1 MSLTVTRDQQDLA
14 ASIGSWGDRCG
25 LRPAA
30 RAEVNT
36 PPGDRSTARPPWW
49 TEAIELGLPALAI
62 PESAGGVGATVEE
75 SSIAIAELGFR
86 IATGPLAPGTVGAL
100 VLATQKAHTG
110 PHAEVLRGV
119 ADGSEIV
126 VVALDG
132 DAEATQTPEGWLVSG
147 DAGYVIGAQQ
157 ATRIVVSVRTADGI
171 RWLVVPTGDEVTV
184 TPIDSVD
191 VTRPSA
197 RVRISDALVPDDSV
211 LAGVDSEL
219 VRDLWVTTASAEAA
233 GIARWAQETATEYA
247 KVRVQF
253 GRAIG
258 SFQSIKHLCAD
269 MLARSEMAGAAAWDA
284 AGAATAYL
292 RLGDSE
298 SRQQLAVAAGAAGV
312 VALENAV
319 LNSKDCIQVLGG
331 IGMTWEH
338 DAHLSLRRALT
349 LKEISG
355 GSDHWRARMTAVVR
369 AGARRQWAVSF
380 GAETDRLHD
389 EIRQLIAGLPA
400 EESKLRIALADEGLI
415 APHWPEP
422 YGRAATAIEQ
432 ILIAEELD
440 RAGIRVPDIVV
451 GNWALPT
458 IIEFGTDEQREQF
471 VSPTLRG
478 EITWC
483 QMFSEPGAGS
493 DLASL
498 RTKAERVDGGWVLN
512 GQKVW
517 TSNAMQADWAIC
529 LARTDPDSKN
539 HRGITY
545 FIVDVKGSGV
555 EVRPLREITGDA
567 VFNEVF
573 LDDVFVP
580 DDLVVGEI
588 NDGWK
593 LARATLASERVA
605 IAANSTLGHGLDELV
620 SETPGSPL
628 FDDRLG
634 ELLATGQVVKA
645 VGQQIALRQI
655 QGLDPGP
662 SASIRK
668 LVSAHFSQAVSE
680 LAISVL
686 GPAGL
691 DMTDKQAAQRVSL
704 FMLTRSGTIAGG
716 SSQIMRNI
724 IAERLLGLP
733 RD

>member
-1 MSLTVTRDQQDLA
+1 M
-14 ASIGSWGDRCG
+14 
-25 LRPAA
+25 
-30 RAEVNT
+30 
-36 PPGDRSTARPPWW
+36 
-49 TEAIELGLPALAI
+49 
-62 PESAGGVGATVEE
+62 
-75 SSIAIAELGFR
+75 IAELGYR
-86 IATGPLAPGTVGAL
+86 IATGPMATSAVGAL
-100 VLATQKAHTG
+100 VLATQAAGTDAH
-110 PHAEVLRGV
+110 EVLRGV

-126 VVALDG
+126 VVALVG
-132 DAEATQTPEGWLVSG
+132 DTQAIRTADGWLVSG
-147 DAGYVIGAQQ
+147 DAGYVIGAQE
-157 ATRIVVSVRTADGI
+157 ATRIILSVRTVEGMVWI
-171 RWLVVPTGDEVTV
+171 VVPKGEAVTV

-191 VTRPSA
+191 VTRPSS
-197 RVRISDALVPDDSV
+197 RVTISDALVGAESV
-211 LAGVDSEL
+211 LAGVDTEL
-219 VRDLWVTTASAEAA
+219 VLDLWITMTGAEAA
-233 GIARWAQETATEYA
+233 GIARWAQETAMEYA

-292 RLGDSE
+292 RLGDDE
-298 SRQQLAVAAGAAGV
+298 SRRQLAVAAGAAGV

-319 LNSKDCIQVLGG
+319 LNAKDCIQVLGG

-349 LKEISG
+349 LREMSG
-355 GSDHWRARMTAVVR
+355 GSDHWRARMTEVVR
-369 AGARRQWAVSF
+369 AGVRREWAVSL
-380 GAETDRLHD
+380 GTETDRLRN
-389 EIRQLIAGLPA
+389 EISELIARLPV
-400 EESKLRIALADEGLI
+400 EEGKLRIALADEGLI

-422 YGRAATAIEQ
+422 YGRGATAIEQ
-432 ILIAEELD
+432 ILIAEELN
-440 RAGIRVPDIVV
+440 RNGIRVPDIVV

-458 IIEFGTDEQREQF
+458 IIEFGTEEQRDQF
-471 VSPTLRG
+471 VSQTLRG

-498 RTKAERVDGGWVLN
+498 RTRAERVDGGWMLN

-529 LARTDPDSKN
+529 LARTDPASDN

-545 FIVDVKGSGV
+545 FIVNVRDPGV

-580 DDLVVGEI
+580 DHMVVGQI

-605 IAANSTLGHGLDELV
+605 IAANTTLGDGLDELV
-620 SETPGSPL
+620 AETPANLL
-628 FDDRLG
+628 FDNRLG

-655 QGLDPGP
+655 EGLDPGP

-668 LVSAHFSQAVSE
+668 LVAAHFSQSASE
-680 LAISVL
+680 LAMSVL
-686 GPAGL
+686 GTAGL

>member
-14 ASIGSWGDRCG
+14 ASTGSWGERCG
-25 LRPAA
+25 LRAAA
-30 RAEVNT
+30 RAGVNT
-36 PPGDRSTARPPWW
+36 PPGDRSTEPPLWW
-49 TEAIELGLPALAI
+49 AEAVDLGLPALSI

-75 SSIAIAELGFR
+75 SSIVIAELGYR
-86 IATGPLAPGTVGAL
+86 IATGPMATSAVGAL
-100 VLATQKAHTG
+100 VLATQAAGTDAH
-110 PHAEVLRGV
+110 EVLRGV

-126 VVALDG
+126 VVALVG
-132 DAEATQTPEGWLVSG
+132 DTQAIRTADGWLVSG
-147 DAGYVIGAQQ
+147 DAGYVIGAQE
-157 ATRIVVSVRTADGI
+157 ATRIILSVRTVEGMVWI
-171 RWLVVPTGDEVTV
+171 VVPKGEAVTV

-191 VTRPSA
+191 VTRPSS
-197 RVRISDALVPDDSV
+197 RVTISDALVGAESV
-211 LAGVDSEL
+211 LAGVDTEL
-219 VRDLWVTTASAEAA
+219 VLDLWITMTGAEAA
-233 GIARWAQETATEYA
+233 GIARWAQETAMEYA

-292 RLGDSE
+292 RLGDDE
-298 SRQQLAVAAGAAGV
+298 SRRQLAVAAGAAGV

-319 LNSKDCIQVLGG
+319 LNAKDCIQVLGG

-349 LKEISG
+349 LREMSG
-355 GSDHWRARMTAVVR
+355 GSDHWRARMTEVVR
-369 AGARRQWAVSF
+369 AGVRREWAVSL
-380 GAETDRLHD
+380 GTETDRLRN
-389 EIRQLIAGLPA
+389 EISELIARLPV
-400 EESKLRIALADEGLI
+400 EEGKLRIALADEGLI

-422 YGRAATAIEQ
+422 YGRGATAIEQ
-432 ILIAEELD
+432 ILIAEELN
-440 RAGIRVPDIVV
+440 RNGIRVPDIVV

-458 IIEFGTDEQREQF
+458 IIEFGTEEQRDQF
-471 VSPTLRG
+471 VSQTLRG

-498 RTKAERVDGGWVLN
+498 RTRAERVDGGWMLN

-529 LARTDPDSKN
+529 LARTDPASDN

-545 FIVDVKGSGV
+545 FIVNVRDPGV

-580 DDLVVGEI
+580 DHMVVGQI

-605 IAANSTLGHGLDELV
+605 IAANTTLGDGLDELV
-620 SETPGSPL
+620 AETPANLL
-628 FDDRLG
+628 FDNRLG

-655 QGLDPGP
+655 EGLDPGP

-668 LVSAHFSQAVSE
+668 LVAAHFSQSASE
-680 LAISVL
+680 LAMSVL
-686 GPAGL
+686 GTAGL

>member
-1 MSLTVTRDQQDLA
+1 M
-14 ASIGSWGDRCG
+14 
-25 LRPAA
+25 
-30 RAEVNT
+30 
-36 PPGDRSTARPPWW
+36 
-49 TEAIELGLPALAI
+49 
-62 PESAGGVGATVEE
+62 
-75 SSIAIAELGFR
+75 IAELGYR
-86 IATGPLAPGTVGAL
+86 IATGPMATSAVGAL
-100 VLATQKAHTG
+100 VLATQAAGTDAH
-110 PHAEVLRGV
+110 EVLRGV

-126 VVALDG
+126 VVALVG
-132 DAEATQTPEGWLVSG
+132 DTQAIRTADGWLVSG
-147 DAGYVIGAQQ
+147 DAGYVIGAQE
-157 ATRIVVSVRTADGI
+157 ATRIILSVRTVEGMVWI
-171 RWLVVPTGDEVTV
+171 VVPKGEAVTV

-191 VTRPSA
+191 VTRPSS
-197 RVRISDALVPDDSV
+197 RVTISDALVGAESV
-211 LAGVDSEL
+211 LAGVDTEL
-219 VRDLWVTTASAEAA
+219 VLDLWITMAGAEAA
-233 GIARWAQETATEYA
+233 GIARWAQETAMEYA

-292 RLGDSE
+292 RLGDDE
-298 SRQQLAVAAGAAGV
+298 SRRQLAVAAGAAGV

-319 LNSKDCIQVLGG
+319 LNAKDCIQVLGG

-349 LKEISG
+349 LREMSG
-355 GSDHWRARMTAVVR
+355 GSDHWRARMTEVVR
-369 AGARRQWAVSF
+369 AGVRREWAVSL
-380 GAETDRLHD
+380 GTETDRLRN
-389 EIRQLIAGLPA
+389 EISELIARLPV
-400 EESKLRIALADEGLI
+400 EEGKLRIALADEGLI

-422 YGRAATAIEQ
+422 YGRGATAIEQ
-432 ILIAEELD
+432 ILIAEELN
-440 RAGIRVPDIVV
+440 RNGIRVPDIVV

-458 IIEFGTDEQREQF
+458 IIEFGTEEQRDQF
-471 VSPTLRG
+471 VSQTLRG

-498 RTKAERVDGGWVLN
+498 RTRAERVDGGWMLN

-529 LARTDPDSKN
+529 LARTDPASDN

-545 FIVDVKGSGV
+545 FIVNVRDPGV

-580 DDLVVGEI
+580 DHMVVGQI

-605 IAANSTLGHGLDELV
+605 IAANTTLGDGLDELV
-620 SETPGSPL
+620 AETPANLL
-628 FDDRLG
+628 FDNRLG

-655 QGLDPGP
+655 EGLDPGP

-668 LVSAHFSQAVSE
+668 LVAAHFSQSASE
-680 LAISVL
+680 LAMSVL
-686 GPAGL
+686 GTAGL

>member
-1 MSLTVTRDQQDLA
+1 
-14 ASIGSWGDRCG
+14 
-25 LRPAA
+25 
-30 RAEVNT
+30 
-36 PPGDRSTARPPWW
+36 
-49 TEAIELGLPALAI
+49 LAI

-75 SSIAIAELGFR
+75 SSIVIAELGYR
-86 IATGPLAPGTVGAL
+86 IATGPLAPCAVGAL
-100 VLATQKAHTG
+100 VLATQAADTEAH
-110 PHAEVLRGV
+110 EVLRRA

-126 VVALDG
+126 VVALGG
-132 DAEATQTPEGWLVSG
+132 DTQAVRTADGWLVSG

-157 ATRIVVSVRTADGI
+157 ATRILLSVTMVDGPVWI
-171 RWLVVPTGDEVTV
+171 VVPTGEAVTV
-184 TPIDSVD
+184 TPMDSVD
-191 VTRPSA
+191 VTRPSS
-197 RVRISDALVPDDSV
+197 RVTISDALVSDGSV
-211 LAGVDSEL
+211 LAGVDTEL
-219 VRDLWVTTASAEAA
+219 VLDLWVSMAGAEAA

-269 MLARSEMAGAAAWDA
+269 MLARSAMAGAAAWDA

-292 RLGDSE
+292 RLGDEE
-298 SRQQLAVAAGAAGV
+298 SRRQLAVAAGAAGV

-319 LNSKDCIQVLGG
+319 LNAKDCIQVLGG

-349 LKEISG
+349 LREMSG
-355 GSDHWRARMTAVVR
+355 GTDHWRARMTEVVR
-369 AGARRQWAVSF
+369 AGARREWAVSF
-380 GAETDRLHD
+380 GPETDRLRS
-389 EIRQLIAGLPA
+389 EISELIAGLPV
-400 EESKLRIALADEGLI
+400 EEAKLRIALADEGLI

-422 YGRAATAIEQ
+422 YGRGATAIEQ
-432 ILIAEELD
+432 ILIAEELS
-440 RAGIRVPDIVV
+440 RNGIRVPDIVV

-458 IIEFGTDEQREQF
+458 IIEFGTQEQRDQF
-471 VSPTLRG
+471 VPPTLRG

-498 RTKAERVDGGWVLN
+498 RTRADRVEGGWILN

-529 LARTDPDSKN
+529 LARTDRASDN
-539 HRGITY
+539 HRGISY
-545 FIVDVKGSGV
+545 FIVNVKDPGV
-555 EVRPLREITGDA
+555 VVRPLREITGDA

-580 DDLVVGEI
+580 DHMVVGQI
-588 NDGWK
+588 NEGWK

-605 IAANSTLGHGLDELV
+605 IAANTTLGDGLDELV
-620 SETPGSPL
+620 AETPANLL
-628 FDDRLG
+628 FDNRLG

-655 QGLDPGP
+655 EGLDPGP

-668 LVSAHFSQAVSE
+668 LVAAHFSQSVSE

-686 GPAGL
+686 GAAGL